1 MNDFGASILAAVIC
15 IALGMFVG
23 LLVGSNISPT
33 MSDVVTLDNKRCILI
48 YEQDLV
54 HKFCEAE

>member
-1 MNDFGASILAAVIC
+1 MDFVSQTLTIVLC
-15 IALGMFVG
+15 ITLGVFVG
-23 LLVGSNISPT
+23 MLIGTSLNPT

-54 HKFCEAE
+54 HKFCEAK

>member
-1 MNDFGASILAAVIC
+1 MDGLFIFLSGVA
-15 IALGMFVG
+15 
-23 LLVGSNISPT
+23 LLVVGFFAGLITASPT
-33 MSDVVTLDNKRCILI
+33 MRDVVTLDNKRCILI